1 MSRFGQVI
9 ALATAGLAF
18 FQGAAHAAV
27 SLSAP
32 LGNSLGGPLGS
43 ILPFAGA
50 GVLGIAA
57 AAVIAGIFVKRRKS

>member
-9 ALATAGLAF
+9 ALASAGLAF
-18 FQGAAHAAV
+18 SQGAAHAAV
-27 SLSAP
+27 SLSATLAGP
-32 LGNSLGGPLGS
+32 LGAPLGS